1 MTLHC
6 RGLLLDMDGVLVY
19 SNPSVE
25 RTWAKWAARH
35 GLDLDAVLT
44 AAHGRR
50 TVETVGLLTP
60 HLDAAAE
67 ADWVERTESG
77 DPEGVVAI
85 PGARDLIRALPRHA
99 FAVVT
104 SATRRLAQARFQQ
117 VGIDTPAHLVTADDI
132 ARGKPD
138 PEPYLAGAA
147 LLGVE
152 ASGCVVV
159 EDSPAGIASGVAAGA
174 TVIALTTTYPVGDLH
189 GAQQIVADL
198 RALSVVDAGA
208 GSLRIVLSN

>member
-6 RGLLLDMDGVLVY
+6 HGLLLDMDGVLVY

-44 AAHGRR
+44 AAHGRP
-50 TVETVGLLTP
+50 TVETVRLLTP
-60 HLDAAAE
+60 HVDAAAE
-67 ADWVERTESG
+67 ADWLERTESG